1 MSEVP
6 LQAVS
11 RLGRLNSAL
20 GAWDRP
26 ASGGEGPASGLRRA
40 HLKTDGPTSGKRAQ
54 IRLAGGPD
62 MTRKEAWSFYRTIS
76 GVRLCWEL
84 E

>member
-11 RLGRLNSAL
+11 RLGRLGSAL

-26 ASGGEGPASGLRRA
+26 ASGGEGPASGLKRA
-40 HLKTDGPTSGKRAQ
+40 HLKTDGPASLQA
-54 IRLAGGPD
+54 GPD
-62 MTRKEAWSFYRTIS
+62 PLHDTIRKEAWSFYRTIS
-76 GVRLCWEL
+76 GVRLSWEL
-84 E
+84 EEPK